1 MFDFKQDE
9 VKIILNKIVENNEN
23 FGVKQVYAVME
34 NNSEGISAPVGNIP
48 FIGDDV
54 RLSLDNGIPIA
65 LSNPEHPI
73 TQAIRSIAVMI
84 NPMLNDN
91 DIIVAD
97 NKKSIAKNKAKNEKK
112 GGLLGGLF
120 GGSKKSKE
128 KEETKKAFRSRKA
141 QKEDNVSNEETI
153 PVVVTE
159 TREVL
164 EEIPYQEDL
173 QEENNASIQEDS
185 VSIISE
191 PQMQEPQEIDE
202 ISPTEDVVEEKSLTN
217 VHEVN
222 EVSDEAPEP
231 EVEDIP
237 VVAEPPKKKG
247 FFARLFGGGEKK
259 EKKLKKDKEE
269 RPSKFKRRKP
279 NQ

>member
-1 MFDFKQDE
+1 
-9 VKIILNKIVENNEN
+9 
-23 FGVKQVYAVME
+23 
-34 NNSEGISAPVGNIP
+34 
-48 FIGDDV
+48 
-54 RLSLDNGIPIA
+54 
-65 LSNPEHPI
+65 
-73 TQAIRSIAVMI
+73 MI

-97 NKKSIAKNKAKNEKK
+97 NKKAIAKNKAKNEKK

-128 KEETKKAFRSRKA
+128 KEDGKKAFRPRKA
-141 QKEDNVSNEETI
+141 QKEDDVSNEETI
-153 PVVVTE
+153 PIVITE

-173 QEENNASIQEDS
+173 QEENNTSVQENS
-185 VSIISE
+185 VSINSE
-191 PQMQEPQEIDE
+191 AHPQEPQEVDE
-202 ISPTEDVVEEKSLTN
+202 VSPTEEVVEEAPITHAN
-217 VHEVN
+217 EAN
-222 EVSDEAPEP
+222 EVSDEVPGPEA
-231 EVEDIP
+231 ENIP
-237 VVAEPPKKKG
+237 VVSEPPKKKG

-259 EKKLKKDKEE
+259 EKKLKKDNGE